1 MIQCKEC
8 GREAPAESVFCPHCG
23 APLAAGDRPAA
34 GGADQAA
41 GARRLRTTMRQS
53 NGPLPPEED
62 LWSGT
67 YSPRAMFGSMLA
79 ALILSVAGVVGV
91 VALWNVAAGW
101 KTLGIGLLVMWGALV
116 LVLTYRRLSVRYRLT
131 SYRFFHERGL
141 LSRTTD
147 RVEVIDIDDVTV
159 HQGLVERLLGVG
171 TIVIQS
177 SDRTDPELSL
187 PGIDEVRAVADVI
200 DNTRRSE
207 RERRGLHIEAI

>member
-1 MIQCKEC
+1 
-8 GREAPAESVFCPHCG
+8 
-23 APLAAGDRPAA
+23 
-34 GGADQAA
+34 
-41 GARRLRTTMRQS
+41 MRQS